1 MKKVT
6 FYVYWRQYSWESE
19 GRLSFWDTK
28 INDSED
34 CMFLKEVELMV
45 PEIELPSRDQIA
57 RIKVTALESERQAIL
72 AETHRKVQVI
82 EEKIRQLSAITYQG
96 EAA

>member
-19 GRLSFWDTK
+19 GRLAFWDTK
-28 INDSED
+28 MRDTEDS
-34 CMFLKEVELMV
+34 FFIKEVELMV

-72 AETHRKVQVI
+72 AETHRKVQVF

-96 EAA
+96 E